1 MGYKTFCATE
11 NNMVRERYDLIMTRI
26 SEIVKENTVP
36 ELYSDYFKKYAEQF
50 LLIKKLF
57 DMSED
62 GSYRNLTIEELQ
74 DINIRLHGEIRDSYN
89 KSFYNPSYMNSVIG
103 EEYGKYLLWMGVSIR
118 NLTEAA
124 LSVKLEPIVLY
135 GEVFVEIY
143 NLFESDDLSEKN
155 LKNIIYWF
163 VHDCS
168 EILFEYN
175 VREMLD
181 DRRDF
186 AGGIIMEED
195 LSDLRYL
202 YYYGEYISRN
212 EIETA
217 KLLNT
222 FSEDKIKSMAKT
234 YTEGFIKGFK
244 VLGKDLSKKET
255 VEIRYSIGF
264 ERMIKAAIEQ
274 FKNAGLR
281 PVIRRISYNSTPA
294 NRQYGYDHR
303 YFDGPIFDKCIK
315 DRNIEVYKVIFER
328 YKEMASKMAGPA
340 VLETFGEIPFSPEDK
355 KEAVKYN
362 EKQHKLRND
371 YNREYMDIVHRYIK
385 EEERSFTIIA
395 YPVADIGENYEEIFE
410 ETIKINNLEEDV
422 YRDIQ
427 TDIINAL
434 DKGEYVEVIGMN
446 GNRTNLKIKLKEL
459 KNPNKETLFENCL
472 ADVNIPLGEVFTSPK
487 LTGTKGTLHVTQVYL
502 GELNYIDLDITF
514 KDGCISD
521 YTCKNFDREEANKAY
536 IKENLMKGHDT
547 LPMGEFAI
555 GTNTTAYVVGRK
567 YNIIPVMP
575 ILIVEKMGPHFAVG
589 DTCYSYE
596 EDEKTYNPDGKEI
609 VAKSNEFSD
618 LRATESEKAY
628 FNCHTDIT
636 IPYNE
641 LGQINVIMKDGSKIR
656 IIEDGRFVLPG
667 TEKLN
672 EAFDKK

>member
-1 MGYKTFCATE
+1 MGYKTFYATE

-50 LLIKKLF
+50 LLIKRLF

-143 NLFESDDLSEKN
+143 NLFESEDLSEKN

-274 FKNAGLR
+274 FENAGLR

-521 YTCKNFDREEANKAY
+521 YMCKNFDREEANKAY

-618 LRATESEKAY
+618 LRAIEPGKAY

-641 LGQINVIMKDGSKIR
+641 MGQINVIMKDGSKIR